1 VAQHHSAVFGMLILT
16 MCDSLN
22 DQRQADQATDMCYRL
37 LGMKQFGIK
46 NTLQRMT
53 VLRFLKE
60 PIEYNNLG
68 VKGRTRSGLWWGEHW
83 YH

>member
-1 VAQHHSAVFGMLILT
+1 
-16 MCDSLN
+16 
-22 DQRQADQATDMCYRL
+22 MCYRL

-46 NTLQRMT
+46 NTPQMMT

-60 PIEYNNLG
+60 PVEYNNLG
-68 VKGRTRSGLWWGEHW
+68 VKGATRSGLWWGEYW